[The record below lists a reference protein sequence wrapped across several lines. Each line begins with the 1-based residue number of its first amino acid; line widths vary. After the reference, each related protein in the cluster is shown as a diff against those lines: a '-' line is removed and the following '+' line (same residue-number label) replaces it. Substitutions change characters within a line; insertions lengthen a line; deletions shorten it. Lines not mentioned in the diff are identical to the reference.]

1 MRVMFVSNDGK
12 ESVVKYGSGQDRLD
26 MVVGTRVG
34 RYEREH
40 MCDSPA
46 NISIGWRDPG
56 YIHDGVMVNLKK
68 GVQYYYKEIREEP
81 DDIAGVFPSKF
92 TFWQTFPFNEHF
104 MVCCL
109 PCGRSANSQY
119 LLRLTLHHH

>member
-1 MRVMFVSNDGK
+1 MALTGQDGEMRVMFVTNDGK
-12 ESVVKYGSGQDRLD
+12 ENFVKYGSGQDRLD

-68 GVQYYYKEIREEP
+68 GVKYYYK
-81 DDIAGVFPSKF
+81 VS
-92 TFWQTFPFNEHF
+92 
-104 MVCCL
+104 
-109 PCGRSANSQY
+109 S
-119 LLRLTLHHH
+119 